1 MTGRPER
8 LVSGP
13 LTHLRPG
20 SRSTCSRCRGL
31 PNSLSFNPKK
41 IVPRERESDCKAHA
55 SRDPETSDMPVASP
69 LCRECGGRRVIKT
82 SSAGYLP
89 CPTCVPWRQRPD
101 YIPGKLITNKDLNL
115 NRIEQQKILKEEKER
130 KKKPRRPIVMTE
142 ERRLAIKQAMQNRGP
157 LDEEHRRKIS
167 NSVRA
172 KYAEN
177 PSLRQKGRPKR
188 CSICGEEGH
197 NRKTCPKAAQGAA
210 SMQTTKTHGKKGKR
224 KNRCSICGKE
234 GHNKSSCPNKD
245 KAEAKYQD
253 KQGSGPSEEPTD
265 LSSEAS
271 KTKQVKSNPA
281 DAIFEIEIL
290 SSNSENSIYP
300 GSQERPDLNSV
311 DTTRPLRPL
320 RGSEVSLSSDGSIV
334 FPLPARQEECVHQA
348 AAAVRRAWDDG
359 CRRQCLELL
368 LPQANTVEDRGWPG
382 GIKQQFRAALPM
394 IESLLLLLKS
404 TDGLRGRITAEFL
417 DESDCVGAWQSERL
431 SAVLFP
437 TAETIPS
444 LQRIDDALSGR
455 RLNLI
460 INPQWQLNGQIIS
473 DFGFGNS
480 RRQAEKFINSLE
492 YVYYLQ
498 RFRVMGDEIRV
509 LRCYPGQWQI
519 YWMGKSARDHRLLA
533 VEREKPSYERLV
545 ELLRSNK
552 NTRASLSW
560 IDRFFNSR
568 SFDEIATYSDDGEV
582 SFENEYN
589 RDIVTGEILEKTRSR
604 PPSE

>member
-1 MTGRPER
+1 MQGIITGRPESVAFG
-8 LVSGP
+8 LQA
-13 LTHLRPG
+13 HLRPG
-20 SRSTCSRCRGL
+20 YRHSCSNCRVL
-31 PNSLSFNPKK
+31 DNVVLFNPT
-41 IVPRERESDCKAHA
+41 ISAPRERERYFKLQA
-55 SRDPETSDMPVASP
+55 SRDAETSDVPLASP

-101 YIPGKLITNKDLNL
+101 YIPGTLITNKDLNL
-115 NRIEQQKILKEEKER
+115 NKIEQAKVLEEET
-130 KKKPRRPIVMTE
+130 KKKQRRPTIMTE
-142 ERRLAIKQAMQNRGP
+142 ERRMAIKQAMQNRGP
-157 LDEEHRRKIS
+157 LDMEHKRKIS

-177 PSLRQKGRPKR
+177 PALRQKGRPKK

-197 NRKTCPKAAQGAA
+197 NRKTCPKVVQTAAATQKL
-210 SMQTTKTHGKKGKR
+210 QNDKKGKR
-224 KNRCSICGKE
+224 KIRCSICGKE
-234 GHNKSSCPNKD
+234 GHNKSSCPEKD
-245 KAEAKYQD
+245 KAQANY
-253 KQGSGPSEEPTD
+253 QGSGSLGEPTHMH
-265 LSSEAS
+265 S
-271 KTKQVKSNPA
+271 KARTTKEVKSNPA
-281 DAIFEIEIL
+281 DAIFENEIIL
-290 SSNSENSIYP
+290 EKDENVVYP

-320 RGSEVSLSSDGSIV
+320 RGSGVALSSDGSIV
-334 FPLPARQEECVHQA
+334 FPLPARQEECVQQA
-348 AAAVRRAWDDG
+348 ASAVRRAWDDG
-359 CRRQCLELL
+359 YRRQCLELL
-368 LPQANTVEDRGWPG
+368 LPQSNTVEDRGWPG
-382 GIKQQFRAALPM
+382 GIRQQFRAALPM
-394 IESLLLLLKS
+394 VESFLLVLKS
-404 TDGLRGRITAEFL
+404 VEGLRGRITAEFL

-480 RRQAEKFINSLE
+480 RRQAEKFISSLE

-498 RFRVMGDEIRV
+498 RLRVMGDEIRV

-560 IDRFFNSR
+560 IDRFFSSR
-568 SFDEIATYSDDGEV
+568 SFDEIATYSDDAEMT
-582 SFENEYN
+582 FENEDN
-589 RDIVTGEILEKTRSR
+589 RDIVTGEILEKTRSNT
-604 PPSE
+604 SEQ